1 MDKLYKFITAT
12 LWKKLKVVEWSLQ
25 KTVLKYFCYLKT
37 TKQPDGDPDPG
48 VGVVRHVAVRAA
60 ADLLH
65 QVPGGGEEE
74 ERGADGVSHYV
85 VVILEQD
92 KIED

>member
-1 MDKLYKFITAT
+1 M
-12 LWKKLKVVEWSLQ
+12 Q

-48 VGVVRHVAVRAA
+48 VGVVRNVAVRAA

-74 ERGADGVSHYV
+74 ERGTDGVGHNV

-92 KIED
+92 KIQK

>member
-1 MDKLYKFITAT
+1 M
-12 LWKKLKVVEWSLQ
+12 Q

-65 QVPGGGEEE
+65 QVPSGRKEE
-74 ERGADGVSHYV
+74 ERGADGVGHHV